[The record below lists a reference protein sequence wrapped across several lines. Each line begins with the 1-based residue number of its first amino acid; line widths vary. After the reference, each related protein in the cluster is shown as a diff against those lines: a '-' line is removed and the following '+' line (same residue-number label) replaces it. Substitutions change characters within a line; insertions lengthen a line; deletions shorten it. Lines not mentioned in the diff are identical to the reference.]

1 MIEANPLT
9 KSDLRRLPRIPA
21 PLPEAPAHR
30 SEVGVR
36 VPMAIPGRSVQRA
49 TLRSHLPPPEQ
60 PPIRGHH
67 SRRKRAPA
75 RLRQAFLPFP
85 IAQWRTPRPQ
95 SCRPLHH
102 RNWREPMGACR
113 LSLSSD
119 LGGRG
124 KSSVPSANSITWPA
138 LANQIRSVAS
148 VVFACWYSWLE
159 SSVDFSPISFA
170 KAFSANCFLE
180 IFGYDLIVERMTDKP
195 FEMDP

>member
-9 KSDLRRLPRIPA
+9 KSDLRRPPKIPA

-36 VPMAIPGRSVQRA
+36 VPIAIPGRSVQRA
-49 TLRSHLPPPEQ
+49 ILGSHLPPPEQ
-60 PPIRGHH
+60 PPICGHH
-67 SRRKRAPA
+67 SRRKRAPT
-75 RLRQAFLPFP
+75 RIRQEFLPFP

-95 SCRPLHH
+95 SRRPLHH
-102 RNWREPMGACR
+102 RNCREPPFV
-113 LSLSSD
+113 SSD

-148 VVFACWYSWLE
+148 VVFACWYSALE